1 MCIRDRTY
9 TILPKAVTVS
19 GDIRFTTESRPGSA
33 KDALGQSG
41 LSFDGFIGGDSYGSI
56 RGALTSLELLDA
68 EGNDLMPVSYTPLD
82 VYKRQELCQRPGS
95 LCVCWPDGWSG
106 DKMLHALWGNPD
118 DAGRRGALS
127 GL

>member
-1 MCIRDRTY
+1 M
-9 TILPKAVTVS
+9 TVS

-68 EGNDLMPVSYTPLD
+68 EGNDLTKAEPG
-82 VYKRQELCQRPGS
+82 VYQVASITSVGS
-95 LCVCWPDGWSG
+95 
-106 DKMLHALWGNPD
+106 NY
-118 DAGRRGALS
+118 LS
-127 GL
+127 LIHIYK